1 MTNLIISPTLR
12 INEQVKSM
20 WEDGKDVLHLG
31 FGESRFPVHPE
42 MKNALMNGMLNR
54 SYLPSPGTKK
64 LREKIAGYYSKNLG
78 LNFSPEQVIVGIGS
92 KSLLFAMIYL
102 TDGDILLPK
111 PSWVSYSAIAKL
123 SGKAITRFDLDRSC
137 EFRLNIETLNTA
149 YNSAKR
155 KGQNPTMIVLNTP
168 NNPIG
173 NTLSQDD
180 IEALTIWA
188 KKIII

>member
-1 MTNLIISPTLR
+1 MTNLIVSPTLR

-102 TDGDILLPK
+102 TDGDI
-111 PSWVSYSAIAKL
+111 A
-123 SGKAITRFDLDRSC
+123 
-137 EFRLNIETLNTA
+137 
-149 YNSAKR
+149 
-155 KGQNPTMIVLNTP
+155 
-168 NNPIG
+168 PIHP
-173 NTLSQDD
+173 
-180 IEALTIWA
+180 IFYC
-188 KKIII
+188 